1 MSDYWGIPL
10 LMKFQHG
17 HFRAFLSHTDVV
29 PAFSGVISAWSW
41 LLMVLDVALPF
52 GPRHFGNPCCFCIS
66 NSDPHHFPRCF
77 RSTGSSTSV
86 GWENLQETPMFHGK
100 IMCNPL
106 FPVKIFP
113 PQSIHWS
120 TGNSFHFKIWVYFFK
135 VTRAIPGLPWT
146 QDWVNVLRGVDQFI
160 WKHLKTKDFSR
171 RQELWV
177 WSIWQRLTA
186 FDSVWL
192 RLTLLRDYSI
202 GECDPTWHNM

>member
-1 MSDYWGIPL
+1 MLHSLVQKTSETHVVSAYPTVIPTTFRDVFGQLVHQLLSDG
-10 LMKFQHG
+10 K
-17 HFRAFLSHTDVV
+17 
-29 PAFSGVISAWSW
+29 SAGDAYVS
-41 LLMVLDVALPF
+41 
-52 GPRHFGNPCCFCIS
+52 
-66 NSDPHHFPRCF
+66 
-77 RSTGSSTSV
+77 
-86 GWENLQETPMFHGK
+86 GK

-120 TGNSFHFKIWVYFFK
+120 TGNSFHFKIWVDFFK

-186 FDSVWL
+186 FDCVWL
-192 RLTLLRDYSI
+192 RSTLLRDYSI

>member
-1 MSDYWGIPL
+1 MIVDGSWCCTPIWSKTLRKPMLFLHIQQWSPPL
-10 LMKFQHG
+10 SEM
-17 HFRAFLSHTDVV
+17 
-29 PAFSGVISAWSW
+29 FSVNWFI
-41 LLMVLDVALPF
+41 
-52 GPRHFGNPCCFCIS
+52 NFC
-66 NSDPHHFPRCF
+66 RM
-77 RSTGSSTSV
+77 G
-86 GWENLQETPMFHGK
+86 NLQETPMFHGK

-186 FDSVWL
+186 FDIASWL
-192 RLTLLRDYSI
+192 
-202 GECDPTWHNM
+202 